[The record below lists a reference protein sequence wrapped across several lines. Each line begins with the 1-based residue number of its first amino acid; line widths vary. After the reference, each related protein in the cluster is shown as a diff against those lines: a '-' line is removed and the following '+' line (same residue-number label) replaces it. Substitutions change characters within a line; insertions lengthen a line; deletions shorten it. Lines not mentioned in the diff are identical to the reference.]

1 MDVSLIL
8 EMITASVI
16 GAVLYTIIGIAPGTD
31 ETAVLAPVTLVLVL
45 SGFEPI
51 VILAFFI
58 SAIVAKKLTD
68 SIPVAIAGIP
78 GGVMSAPMVEHAM
91 VLKKHGMPE
100 VSIRKMASG
109 SVIGTFIAVPMSL
122 LLANLII
129 PLSDVITQYSN
140 QIFLG
145 GAIFLALMSK
155 NRWVCLLAIIP
166 FAFLIQGLRITYWEM
181 GIVPED
187 VTVFTSFFL
196 GITIGPVILK
206 LAELLSGKVRR
217 KLPRYGLKE
226 IVLKKSKTGK
236 GFPNPFKILDRK
248 EIGTTSFSSV
258 LGVLTFFMSPVGMT
272 IFLGETLTSR
282 IKDPVKKATRA
293 ISSMDGLTNAA
304 YISGTLIPLIAI
316 GLPLSPTAIGPGGAL
331 FNAPPVFTPE
341 NNIHHM
347 LSTGDF
353 IVATVISAVVA
364 ITITFYVTIKYAQQ
378 ICAFVFRF
386 IPHEAMLG
394 LFFGLVIMLAFMDAG
409 IVNVAGV
416 LLVALVAGFLHR
428 KGVNYGVQFMTLYAA
443 PWLISLFLPGL

>member
-1 MDVSLIL
+1 MDAVLIIQL
-8 EMITASVI
+8 IAASVAGSI
-16 GAVLYTIIGIAPGTD
+16 LYTIIGIAPGTD

-91 VLKKHGMPE
+91 VLKKHGMSE
-100 VSIRKMASG
+100 LSIRKMASG
-109 SVIGTFIAVPMSL
+109 SVIGTVIAVPMSL
-122 LLANLII
+122 LMANLIA
-129 PLSDVITQYSN
+129 PLSDEITQYAS

-145 GAIFLALMSK
+145 GAIFLALMTK
-155 NRWVCLLAIIP
+155 NRWIALLSIVP
-166 FAFLIQGLRITYWEM
+166 FAVLIQGLRMFYWET

-187 VTVFTSFFL
+187 QTVFTSFFL

-206 LAELLSGKVRR
+206 LAELLNGRIRR
-217 KLPRYGLKE
+217 KLPRYG
-226 IVLKKSKTGK
+226 KKDIAMRRTEKVK
-236 GFPNPFKILDRK
+236 GFPNPFKILTRR
-248 EIGTTSFSSV
+248 EIGTTSISSI

-282 IKDPVKKATRA
+282 IKDPVKKAARA

-304 YISGTLIPLIAI
+304 YLSGTLIPLIAI
-316 GLPLSPTAIGPGGAL
+316 GLPLSPTAIGPGGPL
-331 FNAPPVFTPE
+331 FNAPPVFTE
-341 NNIHHM
+341 EKNLHHM
-347 LSTGDF
+347 LSMSDF
-353 IVATVISAVVA
+353 IVATLIGSIVA
-364 ITITFYVTIKYAQQ
+364 ISITFYITIKYAQQ

-394 LFFGLVIMLAFMDAG
+394 VFFGLVIMLAYMDAG
-409 IVNVAGV
+409 IVNIAGV
-416 LLVALVAGFLHR
+416 IVVALVAGFLHR

-443 PWLISLFLPGL
+443 PWLVSLFL

>member
-1 MDVSLIL
+1 MDIVLIFEL
-8 EMITASVI
+8 IAASVI
-16 GAVLYTIIGIAPGTD
+16 GAVLYTLIGIAPGTD

-91 VLKKHGMPE
+91 VLKKHGLPE

-109 SVIGTFIAVPMSL
+109 SVIGTIIAVPMSL
-122 LLANLII
+122 LLASFIV
-129 PLSDVITQYSN
+129 PWADVITEFSS

-145 GAIFLALMSK
+145 GAIFLALMTK
-155 NRWVCLLAIIP
+155 NRWVALLSIIP
-166 FAFLIQGLRITYWEM
+166 FAFLIQGLRIFYWEI
-181 GIVPED
+181 GVVPEGT
-187 VTVFTSFFL
+187 TVFTSFFL

-206 LAELLSGKVRR
+206 LVELLNRKVRE
-217 KLPRYGLKE
+217 KLPRYGLKD
-226 IVLKKSKTGK
+226 IKLTKTEKIK
-236 GFPNPFKILDRK
+236 GFPNPFKILDKK
-248 EIGTTSFSSV
+248 EASTSAFASVIGVF
-258 LGVLTFFMSPVGMT
+258 TFFMSPVGMT

-282 IKDPVKKATRA
+282 IKEPIKKASRA

-304 YISGTLIPLIAI
+304 YISGILIPLIAI

-347 LSTGDF
+347 LSMGEF
-353 IVATVISAVVA
+353 IVATVIASAVA
-364 ITITFYVTIKYAQQ
+364 IGFTFYVTIKYAQQ
-378 ICAFVFRF
+378 ICAFVFKF
-386 IPHEAMLG
+386 IPHEAMIG
-394 LFFGLVIMLAFMDAG
+394 LFFGLVVMLAFMDAG
-409 IVNVAGV
+409 IINIGGV
-416 LLVALVAGFLHR
+416 FLVALVAGFLHR

-443 PWLISLFLPGL
+443 PWLVSLLF